1 MPDSTSPRT
10 PSRKRWASLLRTTTG
25 LGVLAAAGMLG
36 WVVWPDVVTP
46 AVLAGLAL
54 GALVGLWLGRRTAPL
69 LSGHRRRT
77 VAVVTQDIHTLRQAF
92 NVLRQQ
98 VEVTIQTSEAAVMSM
113 GERMNRVHRETE
125 ELRGR
130 IMEAVTR
137 SQRLS
142 ADSLGQ
148 AGQHGQAVAALA
160 QHQARFEVEQQAYR
174 ERVRAVA
181 ERVRQLLPLSAT
193 IDEISRQTNL
203 LSINA
208 SVEAARAGR
217 EGAGFKVV
225 ATEVRRLSTLTND
238 AARQITQGIARAA
251 AAIDE
256 EMSAADGQR
265 GDSSTHQLGEI
276 AQHIQTMGDTLSEV
290 VPYLSQLSTDMD
302 SGMSSVNGDIISA
315 LGDMQF
321 QDINRQLLEQ
331 INAALASL
339 SEHFAQIYALIDG
352 KAPPPPVLLEE
363 LLGRWTQNYV
373 MNAQRVAHDR
383 GTKGESA
390 AATEAPPAAAALAGA
405 GGARIELF

>member
-1 MPDSTSPRT
+1 MPDSTSPQAQA
-10 PSRKRWASLLRTTTG
+10 RKRWASLLQTTTG

-36 WVVWPDVVTP
+36 WVVWPQVVTP
-46 AVLAGLAL
+46 SVLAGLAP
-54 GALVGLWLGRRTAPL
+54 GALVGLWLGRRTAPI

-256 EMSAADGQR
+256 EMSAADGQL

-290 VPYLSQLSTDMD
+290 VPYLSKLSTDMD

-390 AATEAPPAAAALAGA
+390 AAAEAPPAGAALAGA

>member
-1 MPDSTSPRT
+1 MPDSST
-10 PSRKRWASLLRTTTG
+10 PQAQSRKRWGSLLRTTTG
-25 LGVLAAAGMLG
+25 LGVLAATGMLG
-36 WVVWPDVVTP
+36 WVVWPEVVTP
-46 AVLAGLAL
+46 SVLAGLAL
-54 GALVGLWLGRRTAPL
+54 GALAGLWLGRRTAPI

-125 ELRGR
+125 DLRSR
-130 IMEAVTR
+130 IMEAVSR

-160 QHQARFEVEQQAYR
+160 EHQARFEVSQQAYR

-181 ERVRQLLPLSAT
+181 EQVRQLLPLSAT

-225 ATEVRRLSTLTND
+225 AAEVRRLSSQTNE

-276 AQHIQTMGDTLSEV
+276 AHHIQTMGDTLSEV
-290 VPYLSQLSTDMD
+290 VPYLSKLSTDMD
-302 SGMSSVNGDIISA
+302 SGMASVNGDIISA

-339 SEHFAQIYALIDG
+339 SEHFGQIYALIDG

-363 LLGRWTQNYV
+363 LLGRWTQSYV

-383 GTKGESA
+383 GTKGEA
-390 AATEAPPAAAALAGA
+390 AAAEAAPSAPALAGA